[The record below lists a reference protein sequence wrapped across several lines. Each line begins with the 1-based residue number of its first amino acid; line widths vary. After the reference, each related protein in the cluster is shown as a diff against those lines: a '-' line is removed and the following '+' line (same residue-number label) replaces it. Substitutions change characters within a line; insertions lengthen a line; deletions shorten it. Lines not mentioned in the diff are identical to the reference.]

1 MDRCSSHSEHE
12 GKKKMTIASKPSRI
26 ELMALT
32 LCVLMV
38 VPALAAAQH
47 TGHQMPSTVPAT
59 QQQPQAGHPPPQ
71 PASGPPTA
79 PLPKLGRAQQESQ
92 GPRLRLDELEKMALE
107 HNPTLH
113 QAAAEIRAAQGRRV
127 QAGLLPNPVVGYTGE
142 EIRGGSL
149 RGGQQGF
156 FIEQTITLGGKLRL
170 GRRVFE
176 QEVRLAE
183 LEAEEQRLRVTNSVR
198 LGFYRV
204 LTSQERLA
212 TLRDLGGVA
221 ADNAETST
229 RLRNIGQADD
239 TEVLQAQIEAEQ
251 NQLAVTREE
260 ARQRRLWTA
269 LAAVVGRPDLPL
281 ARLEGRLDENL
292 PELKEEALLEALLGQ
307 SPAAQIAQSNL
318 DRAEAELARAG
329 RQAVPDL
336 QVRAGLQ
343 QNRELIE
350 ATGRPVGLQGFAD
363 VGIQLPI
370 FNRNQGNVQAARAE
384 RDRAGQEKTRVSL
397 VLRERSAG
405 LVQNYR
411 DARARV
417 EKYRS
422 AILPRAQQAYDL
434 MRQRWGQMAV
444 SYPQLLFA
452 QRTAFQ
458 AHTDYIAALGDLWM
472 SSIALQG
479 FLLTDGLEAP
489 ARPGEVDLPIR
500 EINVPTPRGGLR
512 QEE

>member
-1 MDRCSSHSEHE
+1 
-12 GKKKMTIASKPSRI
+12 
-26 ELMALT
+26 
-32 LCVLMV
+32 
-38 VPALAAAQH
+38 
-47 TGHQMPSTVPAT
+47 
-59 QQQPQAGHPPPQ
+59 
-71 PASGPPTA
+71 
-79 PLPKLGRAQQESQ
+79 
-92 GPRLRLDELEKMALE
+92 
-107 HNPTLH
+107 
-113 QAAAEIRAAQGRRV
+113 
-127 QAGLLPNPVVGYTGE
+127 
-142 EIRGGSL
+142 
-149 RGGQQGF
+149 
-156 FIEQTITLGGKLRL
+156 
-170 GRRVFE
+170 
-176 QEVRLAE
+176 
-183 LEAEEQRLRVTNSVR
+183 
-198 LGFYRV
+198 
-204 LTSQERLA
+204 
-212 TLRDLGGVA
+212 
-221 ADNAETST
+221 
-229 RLRNIGQADD
+229 
-239 TEVLQAQIEAEQ
+239 
-251 NQLAVTREE
+251 
-260 ARQRRLWTA
+260 
-269 LAAVVGRPDLPL
+269 
-281 ARLEGRLDENL
+281 
-292 PELKEEALLEALLGQ
+292 
-307 SPAAQIAQSNL
+307 
-318 DRAEAELARAG
+318 
-329 RQAVPDL
+329 
-336 QVRAGLQ
+336 
-343 QNRELIE
+343 
-350 ATGRPVGLQGFAD
+350 VGLQGFAD